1 MTLRV
6 DSMITIYEYHKYLTR
21 LLLDDS
27 TIDFQTRDG
36 IDPKR

>member
-1 MTLRV
+1 MILRV
-6 DSMITIYEYHKYLTR
+6 DNMITIYEYHKYLAR

-36 IDPKR
+36 IDSKI